1 MKFNIHARSV
11 MQKTKGILVKFSY
24 LLNSKY
30 LPQNTKLLLYKVAI
44 RSILAYGFPIWFSIS
59 PIVAKELEI
68 LERKILR
75 KCVNKSY
82 ISQEKRYSNTYI
94 YNTSRVVPFCKYIQ
108 SHQKKFVEKLETHEN
123 LLMNEIYQMEKH
135 ISWPESY
142 YLSPI
147 GILNE
152 PATDVNNEYTLPPFY
167 SKSAPGNHRG

>member
-1 MKFNIHARSV
+1 

-30 LPQNTKLLLYKVAI
+30 LPSDLVLY
-44 RSILAYGFPIWFSIS
+44 FPNSGQVVRNS
-59 PIVAKELEI
+59 RTQV
-68 LERKILR
+68 LR